1 MVFEIILILIIVSLS
16 YISYNLFRKNEKYED
31 TIEVYDNWI
40 SIFDISVKDTE
51 TKLQQIDEK
60 GTFKS
65 DDEVGFFFDY
75 LQELNKG
82 LSDLFEEQTEEQTE
96 GEKDE

>member
-1 MVFEIILILIIVSLS
+1 MILEIILLLITLCMG
-16 YISYNLFRKNEKYED
+16 YITFNLFRKNETYED
-31 TIEVYDNWI
+31 TIELYQNWI
-40 SIFDISVKDTE
+40 EQFDIAIKDTDQ
-51 TKLQQIDEK
+51 KLNEIDNK

-75 LQELNKG
+75 LKELNKG
-82 LSDLFEEQTEEQTE
+82 LSDLFEEQGQ